1 MTLYRDNNSNGWF
14 SDIILDSDGS
24 PISDAVGVI
33 TIGDWTN
40 RVSVTAASNASPIV
54 VTAPG
59 HTFSNGDRVLVIR
72 VRGNK
77 AANGQFTVANV
88 SGNTFELSGST
99 GDGAFLSNE
108 AAQPAVVM
116 PIMDGADALDCS
128 YIGNRLLASWPA
140 SVNLET
146 AKQYLIFGEITNY
159 RTQIERLEVAQT
171 RA

>member
-1 MTLYRDNNSNGWF
+1 
-14 SDIILDSDGS
+14 
-24 PISDAVGVI
+24 
-33 TIGDWTN
+33 
-40 RVSVTAASNASPIV
+40 
-54 VTAPG
+54 
-59 HTFSNGDRVLVIR
+59 VLVIR

-159 RTQIERLEVAQT
+159 GTQIERLEVAQT